1 MVHLTGIP
9 TDSSL
14 QPSSATD
21 GANKAPESGPVK
33 RLSDR
38 LAKVVLSARE
48 QKTQQTAEQFMTS
61 VYASR
66 YAAEDLPKHEMSE
79 GGMPKEV
86 AYRMIKDETSLDGN
100 PMLK

>member
-14 QPSSATD
+14 LTTTSDATTREPT
-21 GANKAPESGPVK
+21 GPIKALG
-33 RLSDR
+33 DR
-38 LAKVVLSARE
+38 LRNVALSARE
-48 QKTQQTAEQFMTS
+48 HSQREQSEQFMTS

-66 YAAEDLPKHEMSE
+66 YAAQDLPKHEMPE